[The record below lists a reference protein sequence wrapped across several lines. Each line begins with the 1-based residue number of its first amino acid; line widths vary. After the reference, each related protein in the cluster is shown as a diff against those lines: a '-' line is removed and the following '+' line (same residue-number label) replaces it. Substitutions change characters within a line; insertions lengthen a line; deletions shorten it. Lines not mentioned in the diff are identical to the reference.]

1 MKFSKNNRAFTLVE
15 IMIVIAI
22 LLVLTMLAIPYL
34 MRARI
39 SANHS
44 CAKSALKAIGTSLE
58 SYAADKQ
65 IYPNN
70 TSQIIGASPPYLT
83 KNYFEGIHSGYT
95 FSALINDYDY
105 AITAEPI
112 AESSGLKRFILSTGA
127 VISEEAAF

>member
-1 MKFSKNNRAFTLVE
+1 MKFSKNSSAFTLVE
-15 IMIVIAI
+15 IMIVIAV

-44 CAKSALKAIGTSLE
+44 CAKSTLKAIGTSLE

-65 IYPNN
+65 VYP
-70 TSQIIGASPPYLT
+70 SHASLIIGASPPYLT

-95 FSALINDYDY
+95 FSAVINDYDY

-127 VISEEAAF
+127 VISEEDAF